1 MGSHARLGASSSSIW
16 LNCTKAGE
24 LFGTEADTP
33 RKDTVYTLEGTCAHE
48 VAEKALT
55 EHKPASAYVGQ
66 KFDGWLVDEDMADHV
81 QTYVDHCLSLTTG
94 KQYSVELQVTLN
106 SLWPEGKA
114 PEDLFGTCDFTAL
127 VEDTLFVRDLKY
139 GAGVL
144 VEVFQ
149 NSQLMYYGLGAYLAA
164 REILSK
170 AELRKIRY
178 VNMGIVQPRAVHPDG
193 PVRSYVIPVVDL
205 LVFATNKI
213 KQTVED
219 IHAGRTSYKTGD
231 HCRWCPIAGRC
242 PALRERA
249 MAVARTSFDAVGNIK
264 TPPDV
269 KTLSNDELGA
279 ILDSYEVLT
288 GWLQAVRSAATHSA
302 LQGRAVPGHKIVEK
316 RGNRSWSSEEQV
328 MDALLDAGWDD
339 KDFVKIKE
347 TIITPA
353 QIETKK
359 KFRSDTALMER
370 LGGLVERKV
379 TGKSLVPDTSQRQAV
394 PAGPREAFSKVEDL

>member
-1 MGSHARLGASSSSIW
+1 
-16 LNCTKAGE
+16 
-24 LFGTEADTP
+24 
-33 RKDTVYTLEGTCAHE
+33 
-48 VAEKALT
+48 
-55 EHKPASAYVGQ
+55 
-66 KFDGWLVDEDMADHV
+66 
-81 QTYVDHCLSLTTG
+81 
-94 KQYSVELQVTLN
+94 
-106 SLWPEGKA
+106 
-114 PEDLFGTCDFTAL
+114 
-127 VEDTLFVRDLKY
+127 
-139 GAGVL
+139 
-144 VEVFQ
+144 
-149 NSQLMYYGLGAYLAA
+149 
-164 REILSK
+164 
-170 AELRKIRY
+170 
-178 VNMGIVQPRAVHPDG
+178 
-193 PVRSYVIPVVDL
+193 
-205 LVFATNKI
+205 
-213 KQTVED
+213 
-219 IHAGRTSYKTGD
+219 
-231 HCRWCPIAGRC
+231 
-242 PALRERA
+242 

-288 GWLQAVRSAATHSA
+288 GWLQAVRSAAAHSA
-302 LQGRAVPGHKIVEK
+302 LQGRAIPGHKIVEK